1 MSTSGAGR
9 AGQAWQAGRAEPAGR
24 DERAGQGGRDNRH
37 AGAAPSAP
45 TTACT
50 GHAAGEHGR
59 PGPGGR
65 DPGADAAGTGASAG
79 AAGPVLPAQRPHDF
93 TGLGLDELRAL
104 RRDSQRDE
112 ADLSYLRRLLQGRID
127 ILRDELAQRTVQY
140 PAADPAAD
148 PSADPSVPAV
158 APGQPDTTPAAATAA
173 TAATARHR
181 NAAMVERLAEILSD
195 TPSRHRQSA
204 RHVTLSTPRGAEC
217 RELAAQTL
225 AEVELS
231 DLAARTDDELHA
243 AMRRLV
249 RNEQQISR
257 RRHQLQRTVDGCS
270 AEISRRYREGEAQ
283 VDDLLT

>member
-24 DERAGQGGRDNRH
+24 DERAGQGERDGRP
-37 AGAAPSAP
+37 AGAAPAAP

-50 GHAAGEHGR
+50 GRAAGGHGQ
-59 PGPGGR
+59 PGPAGA
-65 DPGADAAGTGASAG
+65 PGTDAAGTGASAG
-79 AAGPVLPAQRPHDF
+79 TSLSASAPVVPAQRPHDF
-93 TGLGLDELRAL
+93 TRLGLDELRAL
-104 RRDSQRDE
+104 RRDSQHDE

-127 ILRDELAQRTVQY
+127 ILRDELGRRTV
-140 PAADPAAD
+140 
-148 PSADPSVPAV
+148 
-158 APGQPDTTPAAATAA
+158 PDAGPAAASSTPAPGVHEREP
-173 TAATARHR
+173 AATARHR

-270 AEISRRYREGEAQ
+270 AEIARRYREGEAQ